1 MNEVI
6 VSVKNLSKHYGKIR
20 AASKLNFDI
29 RHGECFGLIGPNG
42 AGKTTTIGM
51 LTGLIDPTKG
61 KIKING
67 VDLQSEPLE
76 AKAKIGFVPQDFAFY
91 PTLNARENLFF
102 FGRIY
107 GLHGRY
113 LRRRAQSVLQTVE
126 LNECAGRAVSTFSNG
141 MKRRLNIAI
150 GLLHEPHI
158 LILDEPTVG
167 VDTHMRQN
175 ILEHLK
181 KFNGDGLS
189 ILYSTHY
196 LEEAQQLCHRVA
208 VIDRGKIIALDTPS
222 KLISGL
228 GKGIVRVCF
237 REPIPSSHLDRL
249 RQLGP
254 LVHWDPTVAHIRLKK
269 NDAEHVIREVVASAE
284 REGISIKSL
293 SRLEPTLETVLLH
306 LTGRSSITDDI
317 HKG

>member
-6 VSVKNLSKHYGKIR
+6 VSVKELSKHYAEKK
-20 AASKLNFDI
+20 AVSKLNFDI
-29 RHGECFGLIGPNG
+29 RQGECFGLLGPNG

-61 KIKING
+61 RIKIDG
-67 VDLQSEPLE
+67 VDLRSDPLQ
-76 AKAKIGFVPQDFAFY
+76 AKGKLGFVPQDFAFY

-113 LRRRAQSVLQTVE
+113 LRRRVENVLQMVA
-126 LNECAGRAVSTFSNG
+126 LNDCAGMAVSTFSNG

-150 GLLHEPHI
+150 GLLHKPHI

-167 VDTHMRQN
+167 LDTHMRQN

-181 KFNGDGLS
+181 GFNCDGLS

-196 LEEAQQLCHRVA
+196 LEEAQRLCHRIA
-208 VIDRGKIIALDTPS
+208 VIDRGKIIALDTPLQ
-222 KLISGL
+222 LIAGL

-237 REPIPSSHLDRL
+237 RETIPAFHLERL
-249 RQLGP
+249 SQLGP
-254 LVHWDPTVAHIRLKK
+254 LVHWDPTVAHIQLKE
-269 NDAEHVIREVVASAE
+269 NGAEHVIREVVASAE
-284 REGISIKSL
+284 REGLSIKSV
-293 SRLEPTLETVLLH
+293 STLEPTLETVLLH
-306 LTGRSSITDDI
+306 LTGRTSIPEDT
-317 HKG
+317 

>member
-1 MNEVI
+1 MNEAI
-6 VSVKNLSKHYGKIR
+6 VSVKRLSKHYGAIK

-29 RHGECFGLIGPNG
+29 RRGEVFGLLGPNG

-61 KIKING
+61 RVKIGG
-67 VDLQSEPLE
+67 VDLQSDPLQ

-107 GLHGRY
+107 RLHGRY
-113 LRRRAQSVLQTVE
+113 LRRRTEDVLQTVE
-126 LNECAGRAVSTFSNG
+126 LNDCAGRAVSTFSNG

-150 GLLHEPHI
+150 ALLHEPHI

-181 KFNGDGLS
+181 KLNRGGLS

-196 LEEAQQLCHRVA
+196 LEEAQRLCHRVA
-208 VIDRGKIIALDTPS
+208 VIDMGKIIALDTPLQ
-222 KLISGL
+222 LISEL
-228 GKGIVRVCF
+228 GKGIIRVCF
-237 REPIPSSHLDRL
+237 SKPIPSSHLAQL

-254 LVHWDPTVAHIRLKK
+254 LVHWDPTAVHIQLK
-269 NDAEHVIREVVASAE
+269 NNSAEHVIRHVVDSAE
-284 REGISIKSL
+284 REGFSIKSL
-293 SRLEPTLETVLLH
+293 SRLEPSLETVLLH
-306 LTGRSSITDDI
+306 LTGRASIADDA
-317 HKG
+317 

>member
-6 VSVKNLSKHYGKIR
+6 VSVQNLSKHYGEIT

-29 RHGECFGLIGPNG
+29 RHGECFGLLGPNG

-51 LTGLIDPTKG
+51 LTGLIDPTTG
-61 KIKING
+61 RVKIDG
-67 VDLQSEPLE
+67 VDLQTDPLQ

-91 PTLNARENLFF
+91 PTLNAMENLFF

-113 LRRRAQSVLQTVE
+113 LRRRAESVLQMAE
-126 LNECAGRAVSTFSNG
+126 LADCAGRAVSTFSNG

-150 GLLHEPHI
+150 GLLHEPQI
-158 LILDEPTVG
+158 LVLDEPTVG
-167 VDTHMRQN
+167 VDTQMRQN
-175 ILEHLK
+175 ILEHIK
-181 KFNGDGLS
+181 KFNCDGLS

-196 LEEAQQLCHRVA
+196 LEEAQRLCHRVA
-208 VIDRGKIIALDTPS
+208 VIDRGEIIALDTPL

-228 GKGIVRVCF
+228 GKGIIRVCF
-237 REPIPSSHLDRL
+237 REPISSSHLDRL

-254 LVHWDPTVAHIRLKK
+254 LVNWDPTVAHIQLKK
-269 NDAEHVIREVVASAE
+269 NDAEHVIREVVVSAE

-306 LTGRSSITDDI
+306 LTGRTSIANDA
-317 HKG
+317 